1 MNNYDF
7 RGRVAVVTGAARG
20 LGLAITERL
29 LAGGAAVSMWDMDR
43 GGLEDAAKRLSAKGK
58 VDTAVVDVVNE
69 VQVASAA
76 KAAQANL
83 GRIDILV
90 NNAGISGAVRRSWEY
105 PLDEWRKVMAINVD
119 GVYLCS
125 RAVIPIMIAQKY
137 GRIVNLASIAGKN
150 GSPYFAPYSTSKAAV
165 IGLTKSMGK
174 DLAKDGVIVNC
185 IAPTA
190 VGTDMVKAFPQQ
202 LVDSMIEQ
210 TPKGRMASA
219 DELASMVAWMASEEC
234 SFTTGGVFDISG
246 GRATY

>member
-1 MNNYDF
+1 MNQFDF
-7 RGRVAVVTGAARG
+7 NGKVAIVTGAARG

-29 LAGGAAVSMWDMDR
+29 MEGGAAVSMWDMDR
-43 GGLEDAAKRLSAKGK
+43 AGLAAKAMRLGAKGK
-58 VDTAVVDVVNE
+58 IHTAVVNVVDE
-69 VQVASAA
+69 SQVGSAA
-76 KAAQANL
+76 NAALSSL

-90 NNAGISGAVRRSWEY
+90 NNAGIAGPVRRSWEY
-105 PLDEWRKVMAINVD
+105 PLEEWRKVMAVNVD

-125 RAVIPIMIAQKY
+125 RTVIPVMMAQKY

-185 IAPTA
+185 IAPAA
-190 VGTDMVKAFPQQ
+190 VDTDMVKGFPQK

-210 TPKGRMASA
+210 TPMGRMASTG
-219 DELASMVAWMASEEC
+219 ELASMVAWLCSEEC
-234 SFTTGGVFDISG
+234 SFTTGSIFDISG

>member
-7 RGRVAVVTGAARG
+7 KGRVAVVTGAARG

-43 GGLEDAAKRLSAKGK
+43 AGLEATAKRLSAKGK

-69 VQVASAA
+69 AQVASAT

-105 PLDEWRKVMAINVD
+105 PLDEWRQVMAINVD

-125 RAVIPIMIAQKY
+125 RAVIPIMIGQKY

-190 VGTDMVKAFPQQ
+190 VGTDMVKAFPQK

-210 TPKGRMASA
+210 TPMGRMASA
-219 DELASMVAWMASEEC
+219 DELASMVAWMSSEEC
-234 SFTTGGVFDISG
+234 SFTTGNVFDISG

>member
-1 MNNYDF
+1 MNRFDF
-7 RGRVAVVTGAARG
+7 SNRVAVVTGAAHG

-43 GGLEDAAKRLSAKGK
+43 PALEAQASRLGAQGR
-58 VDTAVVDVVNE
+58 VHTVVVDVVDE
-69 VQVASAA
+69 LQVGSAA
-76 KAAQANL
+76 EAALAQL

-90 NNAGISGAVRRSWEY
+90 NNAGIAGPLRRSWEY
-105 PLDEWRKVMAINVD
+105 PMAEWRKVMAVNVE

-125 RAVIPIMIAQKY
+125 RAVIPIMMAQKY

-190 VGTDMVKAFPQQ
+190 VGTDMVKAFPQK
-202 LVDSMIEQ
+202 LVDAMIEQ
-210 TPKGRMASA
+210 TPMGRMAEA
-219 DELASMVAWMASEEC
+219 AELAAMAAWMCSEEC
-234 SFTTGGVFDISG
+234 SFTTGSVFDISG

>member
-1 MNNYDF
+1 MNRYDF
-7 RGRVAVVTGAARG
+7 KGRVAVVTGAARG
-20 LGLAITERL
+20 LGLAITEKFL
-29 LAGGAAVSMWDMDR
+29 DAGAAVAMWDMERALLD
-43 GGLEDAAKRLSAKGK
+43 EAAMRLRAKGK
-58 VDTAVVDVVNE
+58 VNTSVVDVTNE
-69 VQVASAA
+69 EQVASAA
-76 KAAQANL
+76 AATLKNL

-90 NNAGISGAVRRSWEY
+90 NNAGIAGPVRRSWEY
-105 PLDEWRKVMAINVD
+105 PLAEWRKVMAVNVD

-125 RAVIPIMIAQKY
+125 RAVIPAMVAQKY
-137 GRIVNLASIAGKN
+137 GRIVNIASIAGKN

-190 VGTDMVKAFPQQ
+190 VGTDMVKAFPTR

-210 TPKGRMASA
+210 TPMGRMADA
-219 DELASMVAWMASEEC
+219 GELAAMVAFMCSDEC

>member
-7 RGRVAVVTGAARG
+7 KGRVAVVTGAARG

-58 VDTAVVDVVNE
+58 VNTAVVDVVNE
-69 VQVASAA
+69 AQVASAA
-76 KAAQANL
+76 KAAQVNL

-90 NNAGISGAVRRSWEY
+90 NNAGISGQVRRSWEY

-125 RAVIPIMIAQKY
+125 RAVIPIMIEQKY

-190 VGTDMVKAFPQQ
+190 VGTDMVKAFPQK

-210 TPKGRMASA
+210 TPMGRMASA

>member
-7 RGRVAVVTGAARG
+7 KGRVAVVTGAARG

-58 VDTAVVDVVNE
+58 VNTAVVDVVNE
-69 VQVASAA
+69 AQVASAA

-90 NNAGISGAVRRSWEY
+90 NNAGISGQVRRSWEY

-190 VGTDMVKAFPQQ
+190 VGTDMVKAFPQK

>member
-1 MNNYDF
+1 MNKFDF
-7 RGRVAVVTGAARG
+7 KGRVAVVTGAGRG

-29 LAGGAAVSMWDMDR
+29 LDGGAAVSMWDMDR
-43 GGLEDAAKRLSAKGK
+43 VALETQSQRLGAKGK
-58 VDTAVVDVVNE
+58 IHTAIVDVVDE
-69 VQVASAA
+69 LQVGVAA
-76 KAAQANL
+76 KAVLAQL

-90 NNAGISGAVRRSWEY
+90 NNAGIAGPVRRSWEY
-105 PLDEWRKVMAINVD
+105 ALDEWRKIMAVNVD

-125 RAVIPIMIAQKY
+125 RAVIPVMIAQNY

-190 VGTDMVKAFPQQ
+190 VGTDMVKAFPQK
-202 LVDSMIEQ
+202 LLDSMIEQ
-210 TPKGRMASA
+210 TPMGRMANAAELSA
-219 DELASMVAWMASEEC
+219 MVAWMCSDEC

>member
-1 MNNYDF
+1 MNKFDF
-7 RGRVAVVTGAARG
+7 KGRVAVVTGAARG

-29 LAGGAAVSMWDMDR
+29 LDGGAAVSLWDLDR
-43 GGLEDAAKRLSAKGK
+43 SALDAAAQRLGKKGK
-58 VDTAVVDVVNE
+58 VHTAVVDVVNE
-69 VQVASAA
+69 VQVEAA
-76 KAAQANL
+76 AT
-83 GRIDILV
+83 
-90 NNAGISGAVRRSWEY
+90 
-105 PLDEWRKVMAINVD
+105 
-119 GVYLCS
+119 
-125 RAVIPIMIAQKY
+125 AVIAQL

-190 VGTDMVKAFPQQ
+190 VGTDMVKAFPQK

-210 TPKGRMASA
+210 TPMGRMADASELSA
-219 DELASMVAWMASEEC
+219 MVAWMSSEEC

>member
-1 MNNYDF
+1 MNRIDLKN
-7 RGRVAVVTGAARG
+7 RTAIVTGAAKG
-20 LGLAITERL
+20 LGLAIAERFL
-29 LAGGAAVSMWDMDR
+29 DSGAAVSMWDMD
-43 GGLEDAAKRLSAKGK
+43 DAALKKEAARIGAKGK
-58 VDTAVVDVVNE
+58 THIAVVDVTDE
-69 VQVASAA
+69 AQVESAA
-76 KAAQANL
+76 KAVLATL

-90 NNAGISGAVRRSWEY
+90 NNAGIAGPIRRSWEY
-105 PLDEWRKVMAINVD
+105 PFAEWKKVIAVNVD

-125 RAVIPIMIAQKY
+125 RAVVPVMMAQKY

-190 VGTDMVKAFPQQ
+190 VGTDMVKAFPEA
-202 LVDSMIEQ
+202 LVKSMIEQ
-210 TPKGRMASA
+210 TPVGRMANT
-219 DELASMVAWMASEEC
+219 DELAAIVAWMSSEEC

>member
-1 MNNYDF
+1 MNQFDF
-7 RGRVAVVTGAARG
+7 KGRVAVVTGAARG

-29 LAGGAAVSMWDMDR
+29 LAGGAAVSMWDTDR
-43 GGLEDAAKRLSAKGK
+43 EGLDTESKRLGATGK
-58 VDTAVVDVVNE
+58 VHVAVVDVVNE
-69 VQVASAA
+69 AQVEAA
-76 KAAQANL
+76 ALAVVAQL
-83 GRIDILV
+83 GRLDILV
-90 NNAGISGAVRRSWEY
+90 NNAGIAGPLRRSWEY
-105 PLDEWRKVMAINVD
+105 PLEEWRKVMAVNVD

-125 RAVIPIMIAQKY
+125 RASIPVMLLQKY

-150 GSPYFAPYSTSKAAV
+150 GSPYFSPYSTSKAAV

-210 TPKGRMASA
+210 TPMGRMANATELSA
-219 DELASMVAWMASEEC
+219 MVAWMCSEEC

>member
-1 MNNYDF
+1 MNKFDF

-29 LAGGAAVSMWDMDR
+29 LDGGAAVSMWDMDR
-43 GGLEDAAKRLSAKGK
+43 GSLEDAAMRLRAKGK
-58 VDTAVVDVVNE
+58 INTAIVDVVNE
-69 VQVASAA
+69 TQVISAA
-76 KAAQANL
+76 NAAQKNL

-90 NNAGISGAVRRSWEY
+90 NNAGISGPVRRSWEY
-105 PLDEWRKVMAINVD
+105 PLDEWRKVMAVNVD

-125 RAVIPIMIAQKY
+125 RAVIPFMIAQKY

-190 VGTDMVKAFPQQ
+190 VGTDMVKAFPQK
-202 LVDSMIEQ
+202 LVDAMIEQ
-210 TPKGRMASA
+210 TPMGRMANPAELSA
-219 DELASMVAWMASEEC
+219 MVAWMCSEEC

>member
-1 MNNYDF
+1 MNKFDF
-7 RGRVAVVTGAARG
+7 KDRVAVVTGAGRG
-20 LGLAITERL
+20 LGRVITERL
-29 LAGGAAVSMWDMDR
+29 LDGGAAVSMWDLD
-43 GGLEDAAKRLSAKGK
+43 GTTLDTEAKRLSAKGK
-58 VDTAVVDVVNE
+58 VHTAVVDVADE
-69 VQVASAA
+69 LQVGLATEAA
-76 KAAQANL
+76 LEQL

-90 NNAGISGAVRRSWEY
+90 NNAGIAGPVRRSWEY
-105 PLDEWRKVMAINVD
+105 PLDEWRKVMAVNVD

-125 RAVIPIMIAQKY
+125 RAVIPVMIAQKY

-190 VGTDMVKAFPQQ
+190 VGTDMVKAFPQK
-202 LVDSMIEQ
+202 LVNSMIEQ
-210 TPKGRMASA
+210 TPMGRMASA
-219 DELASMVAWMASEEC
+219 AELSAMVAWMCSEEC